1 MASEGRINRDF
12 PVVHSQMEGHCEP
25 LSSKVFLRKG
35 RKKITVRKFGEGHSM
50 LDAEWA
56 SGASKVT
63 LFYEL
68 IES

>member
-56 SGASKVT
+56 
-63 LFYEL
+63 
-68 IES
+68 

>member
-12 PVVHSQMEGHCEP
+12 PVVPSQMEGHCEP
-25 LSSKVFLRKG
+25 LGSKVFLRKG

-56 SGASKVT
+56 
-63 LFYEL
+63 
-68 IES
+68 